1 MSQNKLHSV
10 FMVIKEH
17 VVDVFFRTFWAA
29 VGVSEPLRT
38 QHLEVAVH
46 RQLTGSSQLTHSL
59 SLPASVLSES
69 HCLTLMY
76 LGD

>member
-10 FMVIKEH
+10 FMVLKEH
-17 VVDVFFRTFWAA
+17 VVDVFFRTFWAV

-46 RQLTGSSQLTHSL
+46 RQLTAHSF
-59 SLPASVLSES
+59 SLPPCFCAFREPLPHLNVS
-69 HCLTLMY
+69 
-76 LGD
+76 G